1 MPALE
6 FDTPRTLAVVDATP
20 GDSGATTFAVWHIE
34 LTADITTGRLSGAWL
49 LTVDGPLDA
58 PAPESAAEQASADNV
73 KKLKDL
79 LTLTPVHA
87 TDTARTALAA
97 LTDAQ
102 SDALPDLAFVDPAAT
117 VAALR
122 TYIDDMLAAAKDYK
136 DAGNA
141 ISLPRFPKVPDLAPL
156 DAAYQGEAAGQTAHA
171 WAMAWRE
178 LIGTWLDIVSV
189 RRRRKYLAEFGPA
202 RPDEPEYFPLLTAQ

>member
-6 FDTPRTLAVVDATP
+6 FDTPRTLAVIDAT
-20 GDSGATTFAVWHIE
+20 DSGTGATTFAVWHIE
-34 LTADITTGRLSGAWL
+34 LTTDITTGRLSGAWL
-49 LTVDGPLDA
+49 LTIDA
-58 PAPESAAEQASADNV
+58 PPLEASGAQAGADNV
-73 KKLKDL
+73 TKLKDL

-87 TDTARTALAA
+87 TDAAHTALAD
-97 LTDAQ
+97 LTDTQ
-102 SDALPDLAFVDPAAT
+102 PDALPELDFVDPVAT

-122 TYIDDMLAAAKDYK
+122 TYIDDMTAAAKNYK
-136 DAGNA
+136 ESGNA
-141 ISLPRFPKVPDLAPL
+141 ISLPRFPKVPDLTPL
-156 DAAYQGEAAGQTAHA
+156 DAAYHGEAAGKTAHA

-202 RPDEPEYFPLLTAQ
+202 RPDEPEYFPLVTAS